1 MKSRQRN
8 TVKARK
14 GDRLGQRKRETPA
27 ESVMIKRE
35 TEVRREG
42 KRQTQRNKC
51 GENDSKLSNKTK
63 G

>member
-42 KRQTQRNKC
+42 KRGVELNIFLAPHGRLE
-51 GENDSKLSNKTK
+51 GVS
-63 G
+63 